1 MAVITHSASLE
12 QDELVLQSLKNIC
25 GDQDK
30 GRVLRGKAD
39 DEYEAGFSLYQ
50 EEATGLFH
58 LNSDETDK
66 ATREVFFVYR
76 GEEGGALEI
85 DWRSLREK
93 NFRVR
98 SARVLLV
105 VQTILSEHVVSRGN
119 KGYAIRRSGL
129 LRVTE
134 RKVEGVFDLF
144 TRYRD
149 FDHLADELLGL
160 SASVSIND
168 HLGSPKDLRKWSVIR
183 EGMIVVFQ
191 PPWKVFLR
199 EYAVGMSFW
208 CLGQMDNGT
217 TPVCTGWRTR
227 RGLIRRLRN
236 RGLYDRRSQRTPDHV
251 SHRVAADGEHR
262 LHHGGVCNRRQ
273 SQELRPDI
281 RHDRWW
287 PGKLHNR
294 NCHLHVSEHFQV
306 LQLWLRERRVDHD
319 RSAQPR
325 PYLGH
330 PVRIPSVR
338 EEI

>member
-1 MAVITHSASLE
+1 VAVITHSASLE
-12 QDELVLQSLKNIC
+12 QDELILQSLKNIC

-66 ATREVFFVYR
+66 ATREIFFVYR
-76 GEEGGALEI
+76 EDEGGSLEI
-85 DWRSLREK
+85 DWSSLREK

-134 RKVEGVFDLF
+134 RKVEDVFDLF

-191 PPWKVFLR
+191 PPWKVSYEYGKVLR
-199 EYAVGMSFW
+199 GG
-208 CLGQMDNGT
+208 LGTMTIQT
-217 TPVCTGWRTR
+217 KEF
-227 RGLIRRLRN
+227 RGVSDGPAGRLIEVKLP
-236 RGLYDRRSQRTPDHV
+236 G
-251 SHRVAADGEHR
+251 AD
-262 LHHGGVCNRRQ
+262 V
-273 SQELRPDI
+273 
-281 RHDRWW
+281 
-287 PGKLHNR
+287 
-294 NCHLHVSEHFQV
+294 
-306 LQLWLRERRVDHD
+306 
-319 RSAQPR
+319 PR
-325 PYLGH
+325 KVISYLF
-330 PVRIPSVR
+330 
-338 EEI
+338 